1 MFRKLLEKLIKK
13 KEKPAIKKGLEKP
26 KKTIIKSI
34 KKKTIPK
41 KYKNRFQKFYYLNRD
56 RINEERRERYET
68 NKKKGLCIK
77 CKRKSVK
84 GIKLCSY
91 HRASIKEYNK
101 RARLKRS

>member
-26 KKTIIKSI
+26 KKTIIK
-34 KKKTIPK
+34 KIPK
-41 KYKNRFQKFYYLNRD
+41 SFKNRFQKFYYLNRG
-56 RINEERRERYET
+56 RINKERQKRYNT

-77 CKRKSVK
+77 CKRKSLK

-91 HRASIKEYNK
+91 HRERIREYNK
-101 RARLKRS
+101 RARLKEL